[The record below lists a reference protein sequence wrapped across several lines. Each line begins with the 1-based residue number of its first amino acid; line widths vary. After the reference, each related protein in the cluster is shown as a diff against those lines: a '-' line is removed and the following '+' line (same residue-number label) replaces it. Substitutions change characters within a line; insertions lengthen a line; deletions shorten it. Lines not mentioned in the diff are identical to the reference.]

1 MQKIYIA
8 GPMTG
13 VKAFNY
19 PKFRHFTGLL
29 RAAGFTVVSPVEI
42 GDKYGP
48 PEELAADREKL
59 ARVMDEELREIE
71 YCHGIFLLDGW
82 EDSIGAKA
90 ELMHA
95 LEHGLKVRTERSLIS
110 PNLFNAY
117 A

>member
-42 GDKYGP
+42 SDKYGP
-48 PEELAADREKL
+48 PEEIAADFEKL
-59 ARVMDEELREIE
+59 ARVRNEELREIE
-71 YCHGIFLLDGW
+71 DCHGIFLLDGW
-82 EDSIGAKA
+82 EDSIGATA
-90 ELMHA
+90 ELMLA
-95 LEHGLKVRTERSLIS
+95 LVHSLRVRTERSPIS